1 VKPRNPR
8 PPLLYRAGGPGLIA
22 ALLVVVFAAA
32 PVYSQDDFGFGAEE
46 GSGFGA
52 EDAPAGKSGSAVK
65 INGEVSA
72 ELQFFTGDAGSSSK
86 LGNAELGDV
95 FSGKLNFSASG
106 SAADAAINLKLRPA
120 IDGNPPRSF
129 WNSSPA
135 AFDEAY
141 VRAYF
146 GPVDV
151 EGGLRKL
158 TWGRADSFG
167 PLDVVNPI
175 DYSDLSSMAD
185 PRSVKIARPMLHLT
199 WRMGS
204 FSRLEG
210 VFVPWF
216 QGNEYA
222 LKGRWTPSQ
231 ISGVTAAVA
240 GLAPLFPWLQG
251 FKLEDYYA
259 TTRYTLSY
267 AQGGLRYFATAGS
280 SDFGVQYYFGRLPR
294 PAATVRL
301 DRLAAVPPNLG
312 DIINIDYNWYHHVGA
327 DFARV
332 IGGFNFRFEL
342 GANITGDPEGTNGE
356 VYNPSLVWSLGFDRD
371 LVWGINLNLQ
381 GNGSIMLMHDRIGG
395 NPLTD
400 TEAGRDVSSTRITA
414 ILSKKFLQDEL
425 ELKATALW
433 GIEDKDFLIMPAVT
447 WTRNSVSAELS
458 AGFFGGSRDGEL
470 GQYRDNHYIKTM
482 LTYSF

>member
-1 VKPRNPR
+1 M
-8 PPLLYRAGGPGLIA
+8 A
-22 ALLVVVFAAA
+22 ALARA
-32 PVYSQDDFGFGAEE
+32 QDADAGFGAEESFGFGAE
-46 GSGFGA
+46 A
-52 EDAPAGKSGSAVK
+52 APAGNSGGPGVRIS
-65 INGEVSA
+65 GEVSA

-86 LGNAELGDV
+86 LGSTELGDI

-106 SAADAAINLKLRPA
+106 SAADAVINLKLRPA
-120 IDGNPPRSF
+120 LDGTVPGSF
-129 WNSSPA
+129 WNSAPV

-146 GPVDV
+146 GPLDV

-167 PLDVVNPI
+167 PLDVVNPV
-175 DYSDLSSMAD
+175 DYSDLSAIAE
-185 PRSVKIARPMLHLT
+185 PRAVKIARPMLHIT
-199 WRMGS
+199 WRTGDL
-204 FSRLEG
+204 SRLEG

-222 LKGRWTPSQ
+222 LNGRWTPSQ
-231 ISGVTAAVA
+231 ISGVTAAIT
-240 GLAPLFPWLQG
+240 GLAASPGLSPALVSWLRE

-259 TTRYTLSY
+259 NTRHTLSY
-267 AQGGLRYFATAGS
+267 AQGGLRYSATAGS

-294 PAATVRL
+294 PAYTLRL
-301 DRLAAVPPNLG
+301 GNLTAVPPNPRG
-312 DIINIDYNWYHHVGA
+312 IINIDYNWYHHIGV

-332 IGGFNFRFEL
+332 IGGFNVRSEL
-342 GANITGDPEGTNGE
+342 GANITGDLEGNDGG
-356 VYNPSLVWSLGFDRD
+356 VYNPALVWSLGFDRD

-381 GNGSIMLMHDRIGG
+381 GSGSVMLRRDRTGA

-400 TEAGRDVSSTRITA
+400 IEAGRDLSSTRITA

-425 ELKATALW
+425 ELKTTALW
-433 GIEDKDFLIMPAVT
+433 GIEDRDFLIMPAVT
-447 WTRNSVSAELS
+447 WTRNSVGAELS
-458 AGFFGGSRDGEL
+458 AGFFGGRRSGEL
-470 GQYRDNHYIKTM
+470 GQYRDNHYVKTA